1 MRKLREK
8 INGMSAKLSA
18 KVMCLRARALEKSNG
33 LVKLSEEDGD
43 TNFLS
48 IMIVLG
54 IVLVVAALFIVFKDQ
69 ILGVVQGAW
78 NSFMETWNN
87 QTTT

>member
-1 MRKLREK
+1 MKKLRDK
-8 INGMSAKLSA
+8 FSDMSA
-18 KVMCLRARALEKSNG
+18 KVMCLRARALKKSNV

-69 ILGVVQGAW
+69 ILGLVQSAW
-78 NSFMETWNN
+78 NSFMSTWSS

>member
-18 KVMCLRARALEKSNG
+18 KVMCLRARALEKSNV

-69 ILGVVQGAW
+69 ILGLVQSAW